1 MKLTIDTNSNEFV
14 VSFSL
19 LLTKSLL
26 LLLVLFAFMSLYS
39 LAFNVRFSLLVV
51 VVKIAIDIKNIV
63 LIRSH
68 LYFLY
73 NSIFLSSHRTR
84 TRKKST
90 HTKKKKSL
98 EI

>member
-14 VSFSL
+14 VSFLL

-39 LAFNVRFSLLVV
+39 LAFNVRFLV

-84 TRKKST
+84 TRKKEYT
-90 HTKKKKSL
+90 HKKKEKS
-98 EI
+98 